1 MKRWRRMSPL
11 ARGVAA
17 TALVLIGLEL
27 LLVVI
32 GRFSPF
38 LLVLIVLLGI
48 AHRFLHFRDA
58 ERASEETSP

>member
-1 MKRWRRMSPL
+1 MSPL
-11 ARGVAA
+11 ARGVAM

-48 AHRFLHFRDA
+48 VNRFLHFRHAD
-58 ERASEETSP
+58 RVSEESSN

>member
-1 MKRWRRMSPL
+1 MSPV
-11 ARGVAA
+11 ARSVAV
-17 TALVLIGLEL
+17 TALLLIGVEL

-58 ERASEETSP
+58 GRASEESSH